1 MLNVLSFNTS
11 TFRNMCNARYS
22 CFPSSLISLFPSMLL
37 RYCPNGSE
45 TVPFSPVIAGIA
57 FVFTFRMHYISIVRS
72 LYFRTFS
79 VTFLITFLQH
89 QLLLSL
95 YLLFLSLLLLSS
107 SSFCEAYYFNRV
119 QILLPLKLSLITSK
133 SIHTFDH
140 RKERQINKMQPK
152 CYFTFYE
159 SEITSTKA
167 ARFQT
172 HEHFNT
178 RNLKT
183 IQWI

>member
-1 MLNVLSFNTS
+1 MPGMAVFLAPWFRSFLYVAQVLSEWFWNS
-11 TFRNMCNARYS
+11 
-22 CFPSSLISLFPSMLL
+22 
-37 RYCPNGSE
+37 
-45 TVPFSPVIAGIA
+45 
-57 FVFTFRMHYISIVRS
+57 ISIVRS

-79 VTFLITFLQH
+79 VSFLITFLQH
-89 QLLLSL
+89 QSLLLSL
-95 YLLFLSLLLLSS
+95 CLLFLLLSSSS
-107 SSFCEAYYFNRV
+107 SSFCEAYYFNHV
-119 QILLPLKLSLITSK
+119 QILLRLNLSLITSK

-140 RKERQINKMQPK
+140 WKERQINITQPK

-159 SEITSTKA
+159 SEITSTNA

-183 IQWI
+183 ILWIQRHFGLTCSPLRHIVITDL